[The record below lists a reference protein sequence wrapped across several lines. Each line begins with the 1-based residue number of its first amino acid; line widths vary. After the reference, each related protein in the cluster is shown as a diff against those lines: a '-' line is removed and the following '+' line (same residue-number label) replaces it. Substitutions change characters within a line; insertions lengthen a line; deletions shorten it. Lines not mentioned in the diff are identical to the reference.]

1 MVPMA
6 NPDGYE
12 YSRTTDRYWRKNR
25 RTNSG
30 SNCLGVDLNRN
41 WDLSFGTGASSKP
54 CSQVYKGTKPFSEPE
69 TEALSTEMKRVNSID
84 DLRLMISLHSYG
96 QLLVYPWGYTTADA
110 PKTPMMKRAGRRF
123 ARGALKLYN
132 TKYTVE
138 NSASGLY
145 YASGTTDDWAKGALE
160 IPLSYTLELRD
171 RGGSGFV
178 LPANEILPT
187 SEEVWIGIKRML
199 SFVNRKF

>member
-1 MVPMA
+1 MA

-69 TEALSTEMKRVNSID
+69 TEALSIEMKRVNSINN
-84 DLRLMISLHSYG
+84 LSLMISLHSYG
-96 QLLVYPWGYTTADA
+96 QVLIYPWGYTNDDA
-110 PKTPMMKRAGRRF
+110 PETPMMKRAGKRF
-123 ARGALKLYN
+123 AKGAQKLYDTN
-132 TKYTVE
+132 YTVE
-138 NSASGLY
+138 YSASKLY
-145 YASGTTDDWAKGALE
+145 FASGTTHDWAKAELKV
-160 IPLSYTLELRD
+160 PLSYTLELRD
-171 RGGSGFV
+171 RGETLFE
-178 LPANEILPT
+178 LPANQILPT

-199 SFVNRKF
+199 SFVNKKF